1 MKRLL
6 CGWLIGES
14 QLLIADWVGCEFV
27 ILANWFIDSMKG
39 LLCRRCGLGWLWADD
54 LGPLVRRWVIDSWGV
69 METMI
74 EIVKKVYQASRK
86 EENLTSSNVLCSSL
100 CLSMNLDFVLATS
113 IFMLYPKL
121 SISNI
126 LICVLVPALAASSRF
141 YKNVI
146 HGTFPE
152 AWELIKQSGSSVL
165 LRLFNLSARWWPS
178 SWLWFCNHIS
188 LSVLPGWCSII
199 HAQ

>member
-86 EENLTSSNVLCSSL
+86 EEKQTSSNVLCSSL
-100 CLSMNLDFVLATS
+100 CLSMNFFSPSYLNLHASSQVIYFQHSFVFLSQPWRRHRAFTKTWFTVLFPKPGNLSNNQVRLYYCGCLTWPLVGDRHLDFAFA
-113 IFMLYPKL
+113 I
-121 SISNI
+121 
-126 LICVLVPALAASSRF
+126 
-141 YKNVI
+141 
-146 HGTFPE
+146 TF
-152 AWELIKQSGSSVL
+152 L
-165 LRLFNLSARWWPS
+165 
-178 SWLWFCNHIS
+178 
-188 LSVLPGWCSII
+188 
-199 HAQ
+199 